1 MKIQTDQIVPIQ
13 QTGKTQSAKT
23 TAAGSFGDILAREV
37 ESGQQAAKAASLP
50 LLSGMAGLTQAMA
63 AQAAEETTGVATE
76 REAVMENVD
85 SLLNQWEKY
94 SDALA
99 SGGSAQLRQA
109 YGTLETIQDGVKRLK
124 DEHPGLDGHSP
135 ELSSLVNELDVLA
148 TTEQIKF
155 NRGDYL

>member
-1 MKIQTDQIVPIQ
+1 MKIQPDQIVPIQ
-13 QTGKTQSAKT
+13 QTGKVQSSRSTQ
-23 TAAGSFGDILAREV
+23 AGNFGDILAREV
-37 ESGQQAAKAASLP
+37 ESGQQAARTAPPP

-63 AQAAEETTGVATE
+63 AQAAAPAAGVANE
-76 REAVMENVD
+76 RQAVMENVD
-85 SLLNQWEKY
+85 SILNQWEKY

-109 YGTLETIQDGVKRLK
+109 YGTLETIQSGVKKLK

-148 TTEQIKF
+148 ATEQIKF

>member
-1 MKIQTDQIVPIQ
+1 MKIQPDQIVPIQ

-23 TAAGSFGDILAREV
+23 TSAGNFGEILAREM
-37 ESGQQAAKAASLP
+37 ESGQQAAKTAPPP
-50 LLSGMAGLTQAMA
+50 LLAGMAGLTQAMA
-63 AQAAEETTGVATE
+63 AQAVEQTTGVATE
-76 REAVMENVD
+76 RQAVMENVD

-99 SGGSAQLRQA
+99 SGGSTQLRQA
-109 YGTLETIQDGVKRLK
+109 YGTLETIQDGVKKLK

-148 TTEQIKF
+148 ATEQIKF